1 MTWFNA
7 IVYAVVLCI
16 LTVSVANAAMG
27 YSFDPLAISL
37 SVVPLLSLLVAHK
50 LASRRP
56 QRIDAQEAPRRVS
69 RKKS

>member
-16 LTVSVANAAMG
+16 LAVSVGNGAMG
-27 YSFDPLAISL
+27 YGFNAIAVSL
-37 SVVPLLSLLVAHK
+37 SVALPLSLIVAHK

-56 QRIDAQEAPRRVS
+56 QRSETTQAPGRVS

>member
-7 IVYAVVLCI
+7 IVYAVVLSI
-16 LTVSVANAAMG
+16 LAVSVANAAMG
-27 YSFDPLAISL
+27 YSFDPLAVSL

-56 QRIDAQEAPRRVS
+56 QRIDIQAPRRVS
-69 RKKS
+69 RKKF